1 MLNYLVIL
9 RLVKYQSLLMTP
21 SKAAIFARLQKE
33 ILPLQDSKKSLNN
46 NAIDK
51 TIGPLKNSFPNHTF
65 PVGAIHEFI
74 AAGMEDAAST
84 TGFIASILAP
94 LLQNAGAVI
103 WIGSV
108 HSVFPPALKL
118 FGLVP
123 DKIIFINLQKETA
136 MLWAMEEAL
145 KCEGLAAV
153 IGEIKELSFTA
164 SRRLQLAV
172 EQSRVTGFI
181 IRTNPRT
188 ITTTACVTRWKITA
202 LSSEMEDGLPGV
214 GFPRWNVDLLKVR
227 NGTPGKWQIEF
238 KAGCFRYIYKTA
250 VIPQQ
255 LHQKTG

>member
-1 MLNYLVIL
+1 M
-9 RLVKYQSLLMTP
+9 
-21 SKAAIFARLQKE
+21 
-33 ILPLQDSKKSLNN
+33 
-46 NAIDK
+46 
-51 TIGPLKNSFPNHTF
+51 
-65 PVGAIHEFI
+65 
-74 AAGMEDAAST
+74 
-84 TGFIASILAP
+84 
-94 LLQNAGAVI
+94 QNAGAVI
-103 WIGSV
+103 WIGST
-108 HSVFPPALKL
+108 HSIFPPALHL
-118 FGLVP
+118 FRLVP

-172 EQSRVTGFI
+172 EKSRVTGFI
-181 IRTNPRT
+181 IRNNPRA
-188 ITTTACVTRWKITA
+188 ISTTACVTRWKITA

-227 NGTPGKWQIEF
+227 NGNPGKWQIEC

-250 VIPQQ
+250 IIPQQ

>member
-1 MLNYLVIL
+1 MN
-9 RLVKYQSLLMTP
+9 P
-21 SKAAIFARLQKE
+21 SKADIIARLQKE
-33 ILPLQDSKKSLNN
+33 ILPLQGIKTSLNN
-46 NAIDK
+46 TAIDK
-51 TIGPLKNSFPNHTF
+51 TIGSLKNAFPNNTF

-74 AAGMEDAAST
+74 AAGMEDAAT
-84 TGFIASILAP
+84 TAGFIAGILTP
-94 LLQNAGAVI
+94 LMQNAGAVI

-108 HSVFPPALKL
+108 HSIFPPALKL
-118 FGLVP
+118 FGIVP

-181 IRTNPRT
+181 IRNNPRT

-202 LSSEMEDGLPGV
+202 LSSELEDGLPGV

-227 NGTPGKWQIEF
+227 NGNPGKWQIEF
-238 KAGCFRYIYKTA
+238 NAGRFRHIYKTA

-255 LHQKTG
+255 LQQKTG